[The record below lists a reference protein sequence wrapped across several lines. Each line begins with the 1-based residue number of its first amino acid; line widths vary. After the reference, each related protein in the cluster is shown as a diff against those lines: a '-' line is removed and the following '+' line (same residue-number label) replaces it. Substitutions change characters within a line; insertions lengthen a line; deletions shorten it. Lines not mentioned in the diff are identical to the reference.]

1 MVPKDTQVL
10 ISATCKYVLLHGNRL
25 FADTIKLR
33 TLSLI
38 HGEVTWIIQGA
49 ISVIPD
55 ALQREAERDLTGRR
69 EGHGTT
75 AARSNA
81 AGLEA
86 AGSRTQG
93 MKLQILEKE
102 EYSSQGPGE
111 RADTLN
117 QTS

>member
-1 MVPKDTQVL
+1 MRFRASTEGARAG
-10 ISATCKYVLLHGNRL
+10 SC
-25 FADTIKLR
+25 
-33 TLSLI
+33 
-38 HGEVTWIIQGA
+38 WQGA
-49 ISVIPD
+49 ISVTPD

-86 AGSRTQG
+86 AGRVMTCRTQG
-93 MKLQILEKE
+93 MKLQIPEKE

-111 RADTLN
+111 RADTLKSDQLN
-117 QTS
+117 